1 MRRDAFALLLLGAA
15 SVGSYHWIT
24 MKPMTPPFHFR
35 LEPSPTRVPG
45 SEVWEATVKPDGM
58 DESVRTNFRLSLA
71 SPARSARTGTRIQA
85 TLRRSDKGHMNF
97 LLILLAETF
106 EPPSSRLRSN
116 SGALM
121 PIPISPADSVQLSL
135 TARDRESHEP
145 WMALA
150 ELQNGGR
157 FLLAIDSA
165 AGWGEFRSVGAEY
178 HMQVLSAIVG
188 LAARHQ

>member
-35 LEPSPTRVPG
+35 LAPSAPRVRG
-45 SEVWEATVKPDGM
+45 SEVWDATAKPDGVDDSM
-58 DESVRTNFRLSLA
+58 QTSFRLTLA
-71 SPARSARTGTRIQA
+71 SPARSARAGTRIKA
-85 TLRRSDKGHMNF
+85 TLRRSDKGGMRFF
-97 LLILLAETF
+97 LVLLGETF
-106 EPPSSRLRSN
+106 EPPSFEPPSS

-121 PIPISPADSVQLSL
+121 PIPISPADSVPLSL
-135 TARDRESHEP
+135 TVRDRESHEP

-178 HMQVLSAIVG
+178 HMQVLSALVG
-188 LAARHQ
+188 LSARQQ